1 MTYDPY
7 QTYPTFGGYPGA
19 MNPFHTPHTALQT
32 SAINP
37 TAAWNPM
44 SANQGMS
51 PGFGSSQWGQQ
62 GYPGVTNFGGINPQS
77 QYAAAVPPQAI
88 PQWPGLSP
96 GLVGFQNGLQ
106 NPLLLLAQQLA
117 AQQLVAQQLAAQQG
131 AFGGQQFG
139 LQPGQFI
146 PQAGQYPHIGVAGQH
161 IPPFALTGSPY
172 GNQIGYPLAPQSWV
186 GQANPVLLSQLTAR
200 ALQAQ
205 GFPPGPG
212 FPG

>member
-7 QTYPTFGGYPGA
+7 QTYPTLGAYPGA
-19 MNPFHTPHTALQT
+19 MNPFHAPQTALQT
-32 SAINP
+32 SAMNP
-37 TAAWNPM
+37 AAAWNPM
-44 SANQGMS
+44 FANQGMS
-51 PGFGSSQWGQQ
+51 PGPAVSQWGQQ
-62 GYPGVTNFGGINPQS
+62 GYPGVTNYGGINPQS
-77 QYAAAVPPQAI
+77 QY

-96 GLVGFQNGLQ
+96 VVAGFQNGSQ
-106 NPLLLLAQQLA
+106 NPLLLHAQQLA
-117 AQQLVAQQLAAQQG
+117 AQQLAAQYG
-131 AFGGQQFG
+131 AFGGQQIG
-139 LQPGQFI
+139 LQPAQFN
-146 PQAGQYPHIGVAGQH
+146 PQPSQYPHIGHH

-172 GNQIGYPLAPQSWV
+172 GSQIGYPLAPQSWV